1 MIKAI
6 IFDLDGV
13 LVDATHWH
21 YEALNK
27 ALHLFGYTITE
38 EEHKN
43 FYNGLPTRKKLE
55 YLSKDKGLPVSL
67 HSFINIMKQKY
78 TQELIERNCIPDFQ
92 KTYMLKKLK
101 EKGYKLAVCSNA
113 ISSSVE
119 IMLKRTR
126 VFEYFDL
133 VLSNEDIANPK
144 PNPDIYLKAF
154 SKLSLKPQECVIV
167 EDAEHG
173 KQAALNSGGCLL
185 EVSGYH
191 EVNYE
196 LVYNFLKS
204 PESKK

>member
-1 MIKAI
+1 MIKAV

-13 LVDATHWH
+13 LIDATHWH

-67 HSFINIMKQKY
+67 HAFINSMKQKY
-78 TQELIERNCIPDFQ
+78 TQELIERNCTPDFQ
-92 KTYMLKKLK
+92 KIYMLKKLK
-101 EKGYKLAVCSNA
+101 EKGYKLALCSNA
-113 ISSSVE
+113 ILSSVE
-119 IMLKRTR
+119 IMLNRARLK
-126 VFEYFDL
+126 EYFDL
-133 VLSNEDIANPK
+133 LLSNEDICEPK
-144 PNPDIYLKAF
+144 PSPDIYLKAF
-154 SKLSLKPQECVIV
+154 LKLSLRPEECVIV

-173 KQAALNSGGCLL
+173 KKAALDSGGRLL

-196 LVYNFLKS
+196 LVRDFLKS
-204 PESKK
+204 F

>member
-1 MIKAI
+1 MIKAV

-21 YEALNK
+21 FEALNK

-43 FYNGLPTRKKLE
+43 FFNGLPTRKKLE

-67 HSFINIMKQKY
+67 HSFINRMKQEY
-78 TQELIERNCIPDFQ
+78 TQELIERNCVPDFQ
-92 KTYMLKKLK
+92 KIYMLKKLK
-101 EKGYKLAVCSNA
+101 DKGYKLAVCSNA
-113 ISSSVE
+113 VLASVE
-119 IMLKRTR
+119 VMLKRTR
-126 VFEYFDL
+126 IREYFDL
-133 VLSNEDIANPK
+133 VLSNEDIVNPK
-144 PNPDIYLKAF
+144 PSPDIYLKAF
-154 SKLSLKPQECVIV
+154 SKLSVDPKECIIV

-173 KQAALNSGGCLL
+173 KKAAINSGGHLL

-196 LVYNFLKS
+196 LVNNFLKS
-204 PESKK
+204 F